1 MGMFKYTD
9 GTVLCTKHQDSYIDP
24 EEPEISAQSTVQKT
38 LNLNGCPLFCNFS
51 QHHSE
56 EVLHIL
62 AMFLIIHGKSSAGL
76 CNKVCHI
83 FLSCLLH

>member
-9 GTVLCTKHQDSYIDP
+9 GTVLFTKHQHSHIDTD
-24 EEPEISAQSTVQKT
+24 EPEISAQGSLQKA
-38 LNLNGCPLFCNFS
+38 LNLNGCLLLCKFL

-62 AMFLIIHGKSSAGL
+62 AMFLIIQGISSAGL
-76 CNKVCHI
+76 CDKICYI
-83 FLSCLLH
+83 LLSCSLH